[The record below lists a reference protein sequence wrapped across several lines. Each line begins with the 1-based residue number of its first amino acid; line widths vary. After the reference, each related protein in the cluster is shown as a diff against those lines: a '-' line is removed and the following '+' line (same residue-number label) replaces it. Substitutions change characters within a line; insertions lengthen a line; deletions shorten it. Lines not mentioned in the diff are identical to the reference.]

1 VYFIDTNILIRV
13 LTQDDPIQ
21 SPQALAFLDRV
32 ADGKVSGLVTEGV
45 LVEVIQVLAAKNTYA
60 VDHRVIRERLMPLLT
75 LPNLQI
81 EHRAQQLTALDLFAE
96 SRLDYVDCLAIAYA
110 QSMNLDGIV
119 SFDRG
124 LDRHAPGVRFE
135 PEGAGTAGE
144 QEQQPMIESDE

>member
-1 VYFIDTNILIRV
+1 MYFIDTNILIRV

-75 LPNLQI
+75 LPKLI
-81 EHRAQQLTALDLFAE
+81 VAPVWLASRVLVLT
-96 SRLDYVDCLAIAYA
+96 Y
-110 QSMNLDGIV
+110 
-119 SFDRG
+119 
-124 LDRHAPGVRFE
+124 HW
-135 PEGAGTAGE
+135 
-144 QEQQPMIESDE
+144 